1 MIVKTAEPLRLYG
14 NLCRSFY
21 QYLRSIKNNNTN
33 TSMESPSKYEHSP
46 GAENKYGGKPVQSG
60 RSSPTGMQSGAGKSS
75 SESLFS
81 PLEESLSN
89 FSIGRQ
95 LGTGKNPGNPAVQ
108 QSGAGNCPSDSLPIL
123 PGDIQ
128 STSWQADTRKS
139 HPESLL
145 SSAASQQ
152 PGTENEPSESFSI
165 SLQVSLPSPP
175 ASQQSISQQSGT
187 ESGPSESLPSP
198 PTSHSSAGEFGPP
211 SAQPSDSE
219 PLYYLDLPRVFY
231 PFSLCV
237 PRPPTPQALTTYS
250 PSTGLRSPLYHS
262 PEISG
267 KPLVDH
273 QTMVVSC
280 VALETESIG
289 IYFGPNSRH
298 NFSLLLH
305 ATPPHNRSRL
315 AAEIFAVHKT
325 LKLARKVAN
334 TFGPDRTV
342 LLRIVVVTCA
352 DIVVNAVTRWIAE
365 LNMKHWDRADEL
377 CEGMAENRERLVRLD
392 RLVQDMVD
400 EDELQVLFWL
410 VVPEDVVEAER
421 LAREELRN

>member
-1 MIVKTAEPLRLYG
+1 
-14 NLCRSFY
+14 
-21 QYLRSIKNNNTN
+21 
-33 TSMESPSKYEHSP
+33 MESPRKYKHSP
-46 GAENKYGGKPVQSG
+46 GAENKYGGQPVQAG
-60 RSSPTGMQSGAGKSS
+60 RGSPTNMQSGAGKSS
-75 SESLFS
+75 LESLPS
-81 PLEESLSN
+81 PLGESVSN

-95 LGTGKNPGNPAVQ
+95 LGTGKSSGNPAVQ
-108 QSGAGNCPSDSLPIL
+108 QSGTGNCPSDSPSVF

-128 STSWQADTRKS
+128 STSWQSDSRKS
-139 HPESLL
+139 HPESLP
-145 SSAASQQ
+145 SSAAGQQ
-152 PGTENEPSESFSI
+152 PDTGNEPSESFSI

-187 ESGPSESLPSP
+187 ESGHPESLPSP

-211 SAQPSDSE
+211 SAQPSDNE

-231 PFSLCV
+231 PFTLCV

-250 PSTGLRSPLYHS
+250 PSTGLRSPLYHPS
-262 PEISG
+262 EISG

-280 VALETESIG
+280 VAVETESIG

-298 NFSLLLH
+298 NFSLLLY

-325 LKLARKVAN
+325 LKLARKAAN

-352 DIVVNAVTRWIAE
+352 GTVVNAVTRWIAE

-377 CEGMAENRERLVRLD
+377 CEGLAENRERLVRLD

-400 EDELQVLFWL
+400 EDELEVLFWL
-410 VVPEDVVEAER
+410 VAPEDVVEAER
-421 LAREELRN
+421 LAREELRD